1 MHSKCCL
8 SLQGAALLFVG
19 SASAF
24 PLAFPDGPAGPLPIP
39 RPGSDGSYAGDNYFQ
54 YINVPAHKT
63 FEWGYR
69 RGNPDHN
76 REEYLSQKD
85 HTFKAKV
92 NNWPNMSTLSIYCN
106 CILFQLKW
114 HDSYDGHGEH
124 YFDYNHGGGYKEPVH
139 HEPAYAP
146 PAPAYS
152 AGSEPEGTYVAAPGD
167 ARNKRSLPYP
177 EVYYILA

>member
-1 MHSKCCL
+1 MGSHTLATEMHRL
-8 SLQGAALLFVG
+8 GAAFLLVG

-24 PLAFPDGPAGPLPIP
+24 PMAFPDGPAGPLPIP

-85 HTFKAKV
+85 HTFKAK
-92 NNWPNMSTLSIYCN
+92 
-106 CILFQLKW
+106 LKW
-114 HDSYDGHGEH
+114 HDAYGGHGEH
-124 YFDYNHGGGYKEPVH
+124 YYDYNHVGYKEPH
-139 HEPAYAP
+139 HEPVYHEPAPAYSP

-152 AGSEPEGTYVAAPGD
+152 PPKPSYSAPG
-167 ARNKRSLPYP
+167 L
-177 EVYYILA
+177 

>member
-1 MHSKCCL
+1 MHTKCGL

-19 SASAF
+19 SASAY

-92 NNWPNMSTLSIYCN
+92 NFWQNLSTLLSTYCN
-106 CILFQLKW
+106 CILSAKVARLVRRSRRALLRLQPRWRLQ
-114 HDSYDGHGEH
+114 GT
-124 YFDYNHGGGYKEPVH
+124 
-139 HEPAYAP
+139 P
-146 PAPAYS
+146 PRASLRSP
-152 AGSEPEGTYVAAPGD
+152 GTRLLRGL
-167 ARNKRSLPYP
+167 RT
-177 EVYYILA
+177 

>member
-1 MHSKCCL
+1 MGVTLRVSMYQL
-8 SLQGAALLFVG
+8 GAVCATLVATV
-19 SASAF
+19 SCF
-24 PLAFPDGPAGPLPIP
+24 PYPQQGPLPIP

-85 HTFKAKV
+85 HTFKAK
-92 NNWPNMSTLSIYCN
+92 
-106 CILFQLKW
+106 LKW
-114 HDSYDGHGEH
+114 HDSCDGHGEH

-167 ARNKRSLPYP
+167 ARNKRSLSYP
-177 EVYYILA
+177 EIYYYLA

>member
-1 MHSKCCL
+1 MGSHTLATEMHRL
-8 SLQGAALLFVG
+8 GAAFLLVG

-24 PLAFPDGPAGPLPIP
+24 PMAFPDGPAGPLPIP

-85 HTFKAKV
+85 HTFKAK
-92 NNWPNMSTLSIYCN
+92 
-106 CILFQLKW
+106 LKW
-114 HDSYDGHGEH
+114 HDGYGGHGEH
-124 YFDYNHGGGYKEPVH
+124 YYDINHVGPKEH
-139 HEPAYAP
+139 AAPAYHAP
-146 PAPAYS
+146 KPAYGAGSENVASYVPAPA
-152 AGSEPEGTYVAAPGD
+152 A
-167 ARNKRSLPYP
+167 
-177 EVYYILA
+177 

>member
-1 MHSKCCL
+1 MGSN
-8 SLQGAALLFVG
+8 AAMYRLVT
-19 SASAF
+19 ASACLVASITGF
-24 PLAFPDGPAGPLPIP
+24 PRPQGPAGPLPIP
-39 RPGSDGSYAGDNYFQ
+39 RPGSDGSYGGDNYFQ

-85 HTFKAKV
+85 HTFKAK
-92 NNWPNMSTLSIYCN
+92 
-106 CILFQLKW
+106 LKW

-124 YFDYNHGGGYKEPVH
+124 YYDYNHGGGYKEPH

-146 PAPAYS
+146 PAPAYQ

-167 ARNKRSLPYP
+167 ARNKRALPLLGEP
-177 EVYYILA
+177 VYYFLR

>member
-1 MHSKCCL
+1 MHSKCGL

-24 PLAFPDGPAGPLPIP
+24 PMAFPDGPAGPLPIP

-92 NNWPNMSTLSIYCN
+92 NFWQNLSTLSIYCS
-106 CILFQLKW
+106 CIL
-114 HDSYDGHGEH
+114 
-124 YFDYNHGGGYKEPVH
+124 
-139 HEPAYAP
+139 
-146 PAPAYS
+146 S
-152 AGSEPEGTYVAAPGD
+152 AKVARLVRRSRRALLRLQPRWRLQGASPRASLRSPGTRLLCGL
-167 ARNKRSLPYP
+167 RT
-177 EVYYILA
+177 